1 MMLAAAA
8 AEVAAGMSGNVSL
21 IGIGLVGMG
30 GAIGVGLAGAKAA
43 EAIGRN
49 PGTFGKVFTV
59 ALIAMALAEGLAI
72 LAFFVVQRN

>member
-1 MMLAAAA
+1 M
-8 AEVAAGMSGNVSL
+8 AAGLSGNVSL

-59 ALIAMALAEGLAI
+59 SLIAMALAEGLAI
-72 LAFFVVQRN
+72 LAFFVVQK

>member
-1 MMLAAAA
+1 MMLAAA
-8 AEVAAGMSGNVSL
+8 ELVAGLSGNVGL

-30 GAIGVGLAGAKAA
+30 GAIGVGIAGAKAA

-59 ALIAMALAEGLAI
+59 SLIAMALAEGLAI
-72 LAFFVVQRN
+72 LAFFVVPK

>member
-1 MMLAAAA
+1 MMFAA
-8 AEVAAGMSGNVSL
+8 AEMAGLSGNVSL

-72 LAFFVVQRN
+72 LAFFVVQK